1 MWAFACRLNI
11 LDLKVVKGTSLGP
24 HVASAMDYALHVR
37 PVPRLDQEGGFTTV
51 LILTESNCWNKH
63 LAANESTNRWRWLH
77 SFVCGRNL
85 LRPELNCRECQG
97 LLIVVSCI
105 LLLRLHFNHLVNWK
119 IGPIKHEST
128 WCDLLTRLATWQRH
142 ANEPISSVSINYRRP
157 QWPLVFFAWSAVH
170 GPVAF
175 ISLASKSRDPP
186 VDVQTLIIQTNL
198 NRFLK
203 FA

>member
-1 MWAFACRLNI
+1 
-11 LDLKVVKGTSLGP
+11 
-24 HVASAMDYALHVR
+24 MDYALLVR
-37 PVPRLDQEGGFTTV
+37 PVPRLDQERGFTTV
-51 LILTESNCWNKH
+51 LTESNWNKH

-85 LRPELNCRECQG
+85 LRPELNCRECQW

-157 QWPLVFFAWSAVH
+157 QWPLVFLHDQQFTAQLRSSHWPPSHVTLQSMCKR
-170 GPVAF
+170 
-175 ISLASKSRDPP
+175 SLFKR
-186 VDVQTLIIQTNL
+186 T
-198 NRFLK
+198 
-203 FA
+203 